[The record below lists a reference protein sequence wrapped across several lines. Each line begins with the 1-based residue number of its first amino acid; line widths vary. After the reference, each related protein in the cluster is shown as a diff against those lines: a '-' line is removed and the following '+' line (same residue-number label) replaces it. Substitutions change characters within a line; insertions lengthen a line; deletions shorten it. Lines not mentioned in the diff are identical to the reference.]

1 MGQVRVYNDLAM
13 IRMIVNTIYY
23 SSCSAVQGSTLV
35 EVMVIV
41 GWQLL
46 FIIIISKNSN
56 LGGPSR
62 SSIFSMNE
70 FLRTIRKFANY
81 LKVKMTQG
89 HQNYL

>member
-1 MGQVRVYNDLAM
+1 MTKYGYKYCDSKRVRKSNAVPVAVVMGQVRVYNDLAM
-13 IRMIVNTIYY
+13 IRMITNTIYY

-46 FIIIISKNSN
+46 FIIIIIISKNSN

-62 SSIFSMNE
+62 SSF
-70 FLRTIRKFANY
+70 FP
-81 LKVKMTQG
+81 
-89 HQNYL
+89 